1 MTTGVEV
8 HTQTIT
14 VAGRPIRYDI
24 RRGDGR
30 STPLL
35 MLCGIG
41 AAFEVLQ
48 PVVDALDPDRE
59 VIRFD
64 VPGVG
69 GSPVGPVPYSF
80 PALAW
85 LTRRLLNRLGYEQVD
100 VLGFSWGGGLAQQL
114 AVQHPRTVRR
124 LVLVSTATG
133 MLMVPGR
140 PTTLLKMITPRRFS
154 DPEYIADVAAHL
166 YGGSARR
173 RSSDIGRLFR
183 TQVHAGSLRGYLFQL
198 AAGVGWT
205 SLPFLGLIRQPTLIL
220 SGDDD
225 PIIPLANARLMAR
238 LIRRSELHVYHGGHV
253 ELVIEAPALVP
264 IITEFLRGKP

>member
-1 MTTGVEV
+1 MTTETEV
-8 HTQTIT
+8 QTVT
-14 VAGRPIRYDI
+14 LAGQPIRYHI

-30 STPLL
+30 SPPLL
-35 MLCGIG
+35 LLCGIG

-69 GSPVGPVPYSF
+69 GSPVGPIPYSF
-80 PALAW
+80 PALAC
-85 LTRRLLNRLGYEQVD
+85 LTHRLLNRLGYQHVD
-100 VLGFSWGGGLAQQL
+100 VLGLSWGGGLAQQL

-133 MLMVPGR
+133 ILMIPGH
-140 PTTLLKMITPRRFS
+140 PSTLLKMLTPRRFR
-154 DPEYIADVAAHL
+154 DPEYAAGVAAYL

-173 RSSDIGRLFR
+173 HSGDLRRLFR
-183 TQVHAGSLRGYLFQL
+183 AQAHAGSRRGYLFQL
-198 AAGVGWT
+198 AAGAGWT
-205 SLPFLGLIRQPTLIL
+205 SLPFLGLIKQPTLIL

-225 PIIPLANARLMAR
+225 PIIPLANAHLMAR
-238 LIRRSELHVYHGGHV
+238 LIRRSELHVYPGGHV
-253 ELVIEAPALVP
+253 ELVLEAPTLTPV
-264 IITEFLRGKP
+264 ITGFLSR

>member
-1 MTTGVEV
+1 MTTGAEV
-8 HTQTIT
+8 QPQTIT
-14 VAGRPIRYDI
+14 VAGQSIRYDI

-48 PVVDALDPDRE
+48 PAVEALDPGRE

-69 GSPVGPVPYSF
+69 GSPVGPLPYSF

-85 LTRRLLNRLGYEQVD
+85 LTHRLLNRLGYEQVD
-100 VLGFSWGGGLAQQL
+100 VLGLSWGGGLAQQL
-114 AVQHPRTVRR
+114 TVQHPKTVRR

-140 PTTLLKMITPRRFS
+140 PRTLLKMVTPRRFS
-154 DPEYIADVAAHL
+154 DPEYAAGVAAYL

-173 RSSDIGRLFR
+173 HSGEIRRVFR
-183 TQVHAGSLRGYLFQL
+183 AQAQSGSRRGYLFQL

-205 SLPFLGLIRQPTLIL
+205 SLPFLGLIKQPTLIL

-225 PIIPLANARLMAR
+225 PIIPLANAHLMAR
-238 LIRRSELHVYHGGHV
+238 LIRHSELHVYHGGHV
-253 ELVIEAPALVP
+253 ELVTEAPTLTPV
-264 IITEFLRGKP
+264 ITEFLSR